1 MSLGR
6 LGSSYIMHS
15 SRKAERSSIR
25 CLTALPFSPVAF
37 LHDARC
43 QMAQSSLSMPAAPR
57 RQRLGCCSPILQF
70 WKHIQRLVAG
80 SDDDFRCVGL
90 SGTLPT
96 SSTPFS
102 QGTTDR
108 RTSSS
113 NTQDGSSKS
122 SSEVKT
128 KEFWDE
134 AEEIVE
140 QKEEDTF
147 STDES
152 ASEFHLS
159 EVTTI
164 RERGE
169 TKCGEVASL

>member
-1 MSLGR
+1 
-6 LGSSYIMHS
+6 
-15 SRKAERSSIR
+15 
-25 CLTALPFSPVAF
+25 
-37 LHDARC
+37 
-43 QMAQSSLSMPAAPR
+43 MAQSPPPMPAESRRPR
-57 RQRLGCCSPILQF
+57 PGCWPPVLQF
-70 WKHIQRLVAG
+70 LKRITGLGAD

-147 STDES
+147 STDEP
-152 ASEFHLS
+152 ASEFKLS

-164 RERGE
+164 CERGE
-169 TKCGEVASL
+169 TKCSEVASL